1 MTPQPLQGRITVV
14 TGASR
19 GAGKGI
25 AVALGEA
32 GATVYV
38 TGRSSTATGSTHRWP
53 GTIDETAAAVTAA
66 GGVGIPVRVD
76 HGEEPQVAALFQRIR
91 TEQGRLDLLVNN
103 AWSAHDAK
111 EDLGLRP
118 FWEIPT
124 RLWEPMINGGARLGL
139 LASTHAVPL
148 MLAQG
153 RGLIVNTTFW
163 DHGEYTGNLYY
174 DLAKNT
180 INRLAY
186 DMAQDLKP
194 HGIAAVAVSPGWMR
208 TELVLQAMASD
219 EAHWREN
226 PALATTESPFY
237 VGRAVA
243 ALAADPAI
251 MARSGHCLTVGEL
264 AREYGFTDI
273 DGRQPPPFRVA
284 ATLAGT

>member
-1 MTPQPLQGRITVV
+1 MTPRPLQDRITVV

-25 AVALGEA
+25 AVSLGAA

-38 TGRSSTATGSTHRWP
+38 TGRSSAATGSTHSWP
-53 GTIDETAAAVTAA
+53 GTIEETAEAVTAA

-76 HGEEPQVAALFQRIR
+76 HGDETQVAALFDRIR
-91 TEQGRLDLLVNN
+91 DEQGRLNLLVNN

-118 FWEIPT
+118 FWEITT
-124 RLWEPMINGGARLGL
+124 RLWDPMINGGARLGL

-148 MLAQG
+148 MLERG

-163 DHGEYTGNLYY
+163 DQDAYTGNLYY

-186 DMAQDLKP
+186 DMAQDLRP

-208 TELVLQAMASD
+208 TELVLQAMDSD
-219 EAHWREN
+219 EAHWQAN

-251 MARSGHCLTVGEL
+251 MARSGHCLTVGDL
-264 AREYGFTDI
+264 AREYGFTDV

-284 ATLAGT
+284 DTLSQT